1 MGVSQDK
8 LRIIGV
14 AGTNGA
20 GKDLLGQLLAER
32 HNYLFI
38 SVTNILREELQR
50 RSLPPDRAHM
60 RELSAE
66 WRRERGFGVLVEL
79 AVEKFK
85 ATGVTYAGVVMASLR
100 NPYEADEVHK
110 LDGTVVWVDA
120 DPKLR
125 YERIQANAVA
135 RGATR
140 AVDDQKTFEQFLSDE
155 EAEMHQSGDEATLN
169 MSAVRERS
177 DITILNDGD
186 DIAVFA
192 DNVDRVVLGVK

>member
-85 ATGVTYAGVVMASLR
+85 ATGVTYA
-100 NPYEADEVHK
+100 
-110 LDGTVVWVDA
+110 
-120 DPKLR
+120 
-125 YERIQANAVA
+125 
-135 RGATR
+135 
-140 AVDDQKTFEQFLSDE
+140 
-155 EAEMHQSGDEATLN
+155 
-169 MSAVRERS
+169 MSASRLMRS
-177 DITILNDGD
+177 HEGLLELSMIKKPLSNSCLMKRQKCTNPAMKRRSI
-186 DIAVFA
+186 
-192 DNVDRVVLGVK
+192 